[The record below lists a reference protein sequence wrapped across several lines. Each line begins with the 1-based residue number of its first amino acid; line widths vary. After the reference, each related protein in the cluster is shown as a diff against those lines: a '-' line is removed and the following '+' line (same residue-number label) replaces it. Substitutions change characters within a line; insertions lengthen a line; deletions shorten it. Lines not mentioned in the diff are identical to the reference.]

1 MGIQFLILLVL
12 LVAAPLRAAGPSSS
26 GSEPAPSNRSAGWD
40 AMLALV
46 RERFPKV
53 PQVSTSELAAWR
65 NNSVRPQPQL
75 LDAREPAEFEVSH
88 LPGAIRV
95 APDATAKAILAMIE
109 PGRPVVVY
117 CSVGYRSSR
126 LAARLMEGG
135 RSEVFNLEGS
145 IFAWANEGRPLV
157 TRDAKSAKWVHPFDA
172 IYGKLLKP
180 ELRAP

>member
-1 MGIQFLILLVL
+1 MTTNRSISELKSARLLAGL
-12 LVAAPLRAAGPSSS
+12 WLATLGVAAAESK
-26 GSEPAPSNRSAGWD
+26 EPAWV

-53 PQVSTSELAAWR
+53 PQLSTAELAAWR
-65 NNSVRPQPQL
+65 TDPARAQPLL
-75 LDAREPAEFEVSH
+75 LDAREPAEFAVSH

-95 APDATAKAILAMIE
+95 APEATAKAILARIE

-135 RSEVFNLEGS
+135 RPGVYNLEGS

-157 TRDAKSAKWVHPFDA
+157 SGDEQSGATRVHPFDA
-172 IYGKLLKP
+172 TYGKLLKP